1 MSIQTLIGTDPRP
14 LLSCLP
20 GDLLT
25 TAVSRLVG
33 EASNAIAV
41 TGPVGQ
47 LVGILTDHDIVRA
60 INAGQGNLGKARVE
74 DWMTRPVVT
83 VTPDTS
89 LSTALNMMAHH
100 HIRHVIVTDEN
111 GKPLAIAGV
120 RAILAKLQEIRE
132 MEIHVLRDM
141 AVARR

>member
-1 MSIQTLIGTDPRP
+1 MSIQSLIGAAPRP

-60 INAGQGNLGKARVE
+60 INAGQGSLGKARVE

>member
-1 MSIQTLIGTDPRP
+1 MSIQSLLGGDARP
-14 LLSCLP
+14 LLSCFP

-25 TAVSRLVG
+25 TAVNRLVG
-33 EASNAIAV
+33 EASNAVAV

-60 INAGQGNLGKARVE
+60 INAGQGSLGKARVE

-83 VTPDTS
+83 VTPETT
-89 LSTALNMMAHH
+89 LSTALNMMGHH
-100 HIRHVIVTDEN
+100 RIRHVVVTDEN
-111 GKPLAIAGV
+111 GKPLGVVGV
-120 RAILAKLQEIRE
+120 RAVLAKLQEIKE

>member
-1 MSIQTLIGTDPRP
+1 MSIQSLLSPDDRP
-14 LLSCLP
+14 LLSCMP
-20 GDLLT
+20 DDLLT
-25 TAVSRLVG
+25 TAISRLVG

-60 INAGQGNLGKARVE
+60 INAGHGSVTRAHVE

-89 LSTALNMMAHH
+89 LSMALGMMAHH
-100 HIRHVIVTDEN
+100 RIRHVIVTDDS
-111 GKPLAIAGV
+111 GKPLGVVGV
-120 RAILAKLQEIRE
+120 RAVLAKLQEIKE

>member
-1 MSIQTLIGTDPRP
+1 MSIQSLLSSGETA
-14 LLSCLP
+14 LLSCKP
-20 GDLLT
+20 DDLLT
-25 TAVSRLVG
+25 TAVHLLIG
-33 EASNAIAV
+33 AASNAVAV
-41 TGPVGQ
+41 TGPSGQ

-60 INAGQGNLGKARVE
+60 INAGHGSLGKARAE

-89 LSTALNMMAHH
+89 LSNALGMMGHH
-100 HIRHVIVTDEN
+100 RIRHVIVTDEN
-111 GKPLAIAGV
+111 GKPLAVVGV
-120 RAILAKLQEIRE
+120 RAILAKLQEIKE

>member
-1 MSIQTLIGTDPRP
+1 MSIQSLLAADQRP
-14 LLSCLP
+14 LLSCEP

-41 TGPVGQ
+41 TGPAGQ

-60 INAGQGNLGKARVE
+60 LNAGHGSITKARVE

-83 VTPDTS
+83 VTPETS
-89 LSTALNMMAHH
+89 LSTALGMMAHH
-100 HIRHVIVTDEN
+100 RIRHVIVTDDN
-111 GKPLAIAGV
+111 GKPLAVTGV
-120 RAILAKLQEIRE
+120 RVILAKLQEIKE

>member
-1 MSIQTLIGTDPRP
+1 MSIQSLIGAAPRP

-60 INAGQGNLGKARVE
+60 INAGQGRLGKARVE

>member
-1 MSIQTLIGTDPRP
+1 MSIQSLLSADQRP
-14 LLSCLP
+14 LLSCAP

-41 TGPVGQ
+41 TGPSGQ
-47 LVGILTDHDIVRA
+47 LVGILTDHDIVRP
-60 INAGQGNLGKARVE
+60 INAGQGSIARAHVE

-83 VTPDTS
+83 VTPETS
-89 LSTALNMMAHH
+89 LSTALGMMAHH
-100 HIRHVIVTDEN
+100 RIRHVIVTDDN
-111 GKPLAIAGV
+111 GKPLAVTGV
-120 RAILAKLQEIRE
+120 RAVLAKLQEIKE
-132 MEIHVLRDM
+132 MEIHVLRDI

>member
-60 INAGQGNLGKARVE
+60 INAGQGSLGKARVE

-89 LSTALNMMAHH
+89 LSTALNMMAHN